1 MAERKKGGTPKGVK
15 AMRVDLTEDQIKLCE
30 RYGTVGLNNDQLAG
44 IFGVSPA
51 TFDEILKRQPEVAQA
66 IKRGRGNGIGK
77 IAGTLFQKAAA
88 GNITA
93 AIFYLK
99 TQGRWVEARDDVPSD
114 PEVYETL
121 NSLNV

>member
-1 MAERKKGGTPKGVK
+1 MAEKKVKNVKPPKV
-15 AMRVDLTEDQIKLCE
+15 VLNDEQIKLCE
-30 RYGTVGLNNDQLAG
+30 KYGAVGLNNDQLAG
-44 IFGVSPA
+44 IFEVSPR
-51 TFDEILKRQPEVAQA
+51 TFDEIMVRQPEVARA
-66 IKRGRGNGIGK
+66 IKRGRGNGVFKIG
-77 IAGTLFQKAAA
+77 GTLFQKAAA

-121 NSLNV
+121 NSLAE

>member
-1 MAERKKGGTPKGVK
+1 MAEKKAKNVKPPKV
-15 AMRVDLTEDQIKLCE
+15 VLSEDQVKLCE
-30 RYGTVGLNNDQLAG
+30 KYGAVGLNNDQLAG
-44 IFGVSPA
+44 IFEVTPS
-51 TFDEILKRQPEVAQA
+51 TFDLIMKRQPEVARA

-99 TQGRWVEARDDVPSD
+99 TQGRWVEARD
-114 PEVYETL
+114 EVQEDADTNFNFDL
-121 NSLNV
+121 NYKK